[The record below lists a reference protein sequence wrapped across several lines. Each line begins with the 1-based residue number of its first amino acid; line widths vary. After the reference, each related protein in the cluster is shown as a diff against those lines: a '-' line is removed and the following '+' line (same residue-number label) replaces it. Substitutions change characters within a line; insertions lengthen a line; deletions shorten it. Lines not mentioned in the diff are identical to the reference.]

1 VPKALPVLDTTG
13 PICCP
18 PISADPITEDA
29 ALEIALR
36 LKALADPVRVRLFS
50 LILTAEGGETCN
62 CDMAGVVGLS
72 DATVSHHLKALREAG
87 LIVGERRGTWVYY
100 SPIRAALVAL
110 ARVLDP
116 APARCP
122 AAGPE

>member
-1 VPKALPVLDTTG
+1 MPKALPVLDTTA

-18 PISADPITEDA
+18 PLASSPVDPAA

-36 LKALADPVRVRLFS
+36 LKALADPVRVQLFS
-50 LILTAEGGETCN
+50 LILSAEGGEACN
-62 CDMAGVVGLS
+62 CDMAAVVGLS

-100 SPIRAALVAL
+100 SPIREALGAL

-116 APARCP
+116 ACC
-122 AAGPE
+122 